1 MNETSTCS
9 NCRFWKPRDE
19 QPGSGKCKY
28 GPPIWVRPNRPGD
41 FSAAAWPTTPANE
54 FCFRHES
61 YLTAKMSD
69 FTRKPETVGVEVFVQ
84 GRDPVVEKVLAEQG
98 FKPVVPEEP
107 AMSVS
112 SSSNEAAKTNIPR
125 VDEVPSAPAAPTPEP
140 APAVPLATNQIAQ
153 LVRGKRQP
161 GQRLE

>member
-1 MNETSTCS
+1 MDSTSTCS
-9 NCRFWKPRDE
+9 TCRFWKPIDDR
-19 QPGSGKCKY
+19 PGAGKCRW
-28 GPPIWVRPNRPGD
+28 GPPNWVRTGPNQP
-41 FSAAAWPTTPANE
+41 SAAAWPTTPANE

-107 AMSVS
+107 AVS
-112 SSSNEAAKTNIPR
+112 SSSNEAAKTNIPP

-161 GQRLE
+161 GQRME